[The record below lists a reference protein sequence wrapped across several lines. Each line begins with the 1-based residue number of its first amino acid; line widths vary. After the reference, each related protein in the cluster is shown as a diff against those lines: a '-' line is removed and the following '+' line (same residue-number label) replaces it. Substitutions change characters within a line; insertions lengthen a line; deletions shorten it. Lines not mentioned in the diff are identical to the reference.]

1 MCCLFES
8 YPRGIFYYLL
18 ECLRLIL
25 LFCGSV
31 CHSEVNAIMTALKR
45 TGDFSACTLYTT
57 LSPCD
62 DCSKTVAAA
71 GIKNLVFAKYYRE
84 GSHMYDILGQIPN
97 MKIR

>member
-1 MCCLFES
+1 MCCLNPSQGGYF
-8 YPRGIFYYLL
+8 IIYLSVWVYL
-18 ECLRLIL
+18 CF
-25 LFCGSV
+25 FCGSV

-45 TGDFSACTLYTT
+45 TGDLSACTLYTT

-62 DCSKTVAAA
+62 DCSKTVAAV

-84 GSHMYDILGQIPN
+84 GSHMYDILGRIPN